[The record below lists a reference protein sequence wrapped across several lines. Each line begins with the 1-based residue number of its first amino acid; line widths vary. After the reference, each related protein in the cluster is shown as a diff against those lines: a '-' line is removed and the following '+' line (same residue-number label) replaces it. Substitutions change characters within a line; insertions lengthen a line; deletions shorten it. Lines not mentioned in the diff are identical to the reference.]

1 MPLDE
6 RRTRHEALFQVL
18 MTNDVESW
26 GERFLIAL
34 TRPLNLQNWL
44 GQTDFS
50 QIVSNV
56 STRRQGA
63 GKAATGQ

>member
-6 RRTRHEALFQVL
+6 RRRRHDALFQVL
-18 MTNDVESW
+18 MTNDVKSW

-34 TRPLNLQNWL
+34 TRPLNLPNWL

-50 QIVSNV
+50 LV
-56 STRRQGA
+56 
-63 GKAATGQ
+63 